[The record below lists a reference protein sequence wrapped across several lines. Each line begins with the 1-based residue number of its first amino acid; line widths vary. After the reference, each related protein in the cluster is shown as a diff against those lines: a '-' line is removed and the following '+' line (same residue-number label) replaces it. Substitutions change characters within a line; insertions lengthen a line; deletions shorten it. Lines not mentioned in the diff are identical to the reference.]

1 MDYGLNALPPRDP
14 ALEQRLTHALNGLRL
29 GQPCYAFQ
37 ELPSTM
43 DVAHQ
48 LALDGS
54 PEGACVWAETQ
65 TKGRGR
71 AGRQWASAPGGIYL
85 SLVLRPTR
93 EVSELPQLALIAG
106 LATAQA
112 IHELT
117 NLSPTIRWP
126 NDVFLSGQK
135 VGGILTEAKSPSRP
149 QSTAENGDVSI
160 FQLGHQK
167 IETSR
172 IYAVVGIGVNVT
184 TDLRNLPEGATA
196 LGQHAQPAPDRFA
209 LAATLFRHLEQAYQQ
224 WNDTGFTAIRPALLP
239 WIGLFGQPVHITAGS
254 RQFEG
259 TASDVD
265 EQGRLVVRLDSGLL
279 RAFEVG
285 EVTLLR

>member
-1 MDYGLNALPPRDP
+1 MDEPNPALKQGSDPERDKRDP
-14 ALEQRLTHALNGLRL
+14 ALEQRLLAALNGARF

-37 ELPSTM
+37 ELASTM

-48 LALDGS
+48 LALDGA

-93 EVSELPQLALIAG
+93 AVSELPQLALVAG

-112 IHELT
+112 IHELA

-135 VGGILTEAKSPSRP
+135 VAGILIEAKSSSRP
-149 QSTAENGDVSI
+149 QSTVHSPQSHVI
-160 FQLGHQK
+160 
-167 IETSR
+167 I
-172 IYAVVGIGVNVT
+172 GIGVNVT
-184 TDLRNLPEGATA
+184 TDPRNLPEGATT
-196 LGQHAQPAPDRFA
+196 LDQHAKPALDRFV

-224 WNDTGFTAIRPALLP
+224 WNANGFAAIRPALIP
-239 WIGLFGQPVHITAGS
+239 WVGLFGQPVTITAGS

-259 TASDVD
+259 TASDLD
-265 EQGRLVVRLDSGLL
+265 DAGRLLVRLDSGLV